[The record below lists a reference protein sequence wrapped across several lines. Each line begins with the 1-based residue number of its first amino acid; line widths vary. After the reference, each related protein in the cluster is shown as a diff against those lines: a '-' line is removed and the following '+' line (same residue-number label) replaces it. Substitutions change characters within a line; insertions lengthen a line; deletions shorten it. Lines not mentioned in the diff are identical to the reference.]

1 MRGVPRLSRLRFYSP
16 PMPDRAQPA
25 AARRV
30 VVKVGSA
37 VLAPDG
43 QLDDRA
49 IERLSDDLAAAR
61 ARSIDVVL
69 VSSGAVAAGFRTLGL
84 DAMPHAIRDKQAAA
98 AVGQPAL
105 IHRYATLL
113 ARHAVPVAQVLLTGD
128 VLDHRPRYLNARHT
142 LTTLLERRVLPI
154 VNEND
159 SVTHDEIRLGD
170 NDRLSALVAGLV
182 GADLLVILSSVDGL
196 YESADPSRPIAEIA
210 DTAAARAHVSSDRS
224 TTGTGGFATK
234 LDAVDI
240 ARAHAVPTVITRGPT
255 DARPAPLAAVLA
267 AEPVGTLFPLPAGAP
282 ARGARKNWLTHA
294 AVARGRVH
302 VDAGAAR
309 ALAERG
315 ASLLPKGVTRVEG
328 DFDAGAVVEILD
340 DRARPIARGLTN
352 YSSADLARLAG
363 KRSDEIEPT
372 LGYTYADEAVHRDD
386 LVILTD

>member
-1 MRGVPRLSRLRFYSP
+1 MST
-16 PMPDRAQPA
+16 PDRAQLVS
-25 AARRV
+25 ARRV

-37 VLAPDG
+37 VLAPAG
-43 QLDDRA
+43 RLDETA
-49 IERLSDDLAAAR
+49 IERLADDLAALR

-84 DAMPHAIRDKQAAA
+84 ASMPHAIRDKQAAA

-105 IHRYATLL
+105 IHRYTTLL
-113 ARHAVPVAQVLLTGD
+113 ERHNIPVAQVLLTGD
-128 VLDHRPRYLNARHT
+128 VLDHRSRYLNATHT

-159 SVTHDEIRLGD
+159 SVTHDEIKLGD

-196 YESADPSRPIAEIA
+196 YESADPSRPIATVT
-210 DTAAARAHVSSDRS
+210 DTDAARAHVSGDRS

-240 ARAHAVPTVITRGPT
+240 ARSHAVPTVVTRGPT
-255 DARPAPLAAVLA
+255 DARPAPLAAVLN
-267 AEPVGTLFPLPAGAP
+267 AEPVGTVFPVPEGAG
-282 ARGARKNWLTHA
+282 ARGARKNWLSHA
-294 AVARGRVH
+294 AVPRGRVH

-309 ALAERG
+309 ALTERG
-315 ASLLPKGVTRVEG
+315 ASLLPKGITRVEG
-328 DFDAGAVVEILD
+328 DFDAGALVEVLD
-340 DRARPIARGLTN
+340 HGARPIARGLTN
-352 YSSADLARLAG
+352 YASPDLARLAG

-372 LGYTYADEAVHRDD
+372 LGYTYADEAIHRDD
-386 LVILTD
+386 MVLTD